1 MTPALGLTV
10 THCYRAP
17 APPLILA
24 SYFLWSWLSYEV
36 RPVVLVIVR
45 GPGEGKKCVLGLSLR
60 NSLKSVCAQLGD
72 RATTCHFEEI
82 KTSKDQHIL
91 RLTGPKHRI
100 YTTLFLLP
108 VLQLLLSIC
117 FQGSFL
123 SMEASELHSTI
134 LSDGDKCCGYFRAHA
149 C

>member
-1 MTPALGLTV
+1 MAVTPALGLTM

-60 NSLKSVCAQLGD
+60 NGLKSVCSAGGQGYNVSF
-72 RATTCHFEEI
+72 RGNQ
-82 KTSKDQHIL
+82 DQHIL

-108 VLQLLLSIC
+108 ALQLLFTIC

-123 SMEASELHSTI
+123 SMEGSELHSTI
-134 LSDGDKCCGYFRAHA
+134 LSDGDKCCGYFRAHV

>member
-60 NSLKSVCAQLGD
+60 NGLKSVCAQLGD

-82 KTSKDQHIL
+82 KTS
-91 RLTGPKHRI
+91 TFSG
-100 YTTLFLLP
+100 
-108 VLQLLLSIC
+108 
-117 FQGSFL
+117 
-123 SMEASELHSTI
+123 
-134 LSDGDKCCGYFRAHA
+134 
-149 C
+149 